1 MESSILQYKDKN
13 IKKRNQA
20 NKNKLML
27 FWVNVV
33 NKIFMKLEITLELN
47 DILLYFSY
55 FGLASFLWKS
65 AL

>member
-27 FWVNVV
+27 FWVNVAKKSV
-33 NKIFMKLEITLELN
+33 IKLEITLELN
-47 DILLYFSY
+47 DILLYSSY